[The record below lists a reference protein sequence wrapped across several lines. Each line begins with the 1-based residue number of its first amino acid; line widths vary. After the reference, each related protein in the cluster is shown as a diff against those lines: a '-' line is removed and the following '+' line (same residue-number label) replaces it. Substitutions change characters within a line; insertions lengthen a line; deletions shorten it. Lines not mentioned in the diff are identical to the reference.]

1 MLSFGD
7 SFRIPGKTRWV
18 QILIWLNIL
27 SFSAT
32 HMFQMPVPPD
42 MLPGSTEIF
51 MLAGGVIPAEF
62 GAPEEMQ
69 KDALR
74 FGSENISLAALRPPF
89 YVTLFW
95 SLFLHANLLHLV
107 VNLFFL
113 YHLGRNVEAY
123 MGGLRFVFFYL
134 SCGSAGMLAQVLYDT
149 GSTAPIVG
157 ASGAISGLMGAYLIL
172 FSDHD
177 FRLTFGQFHR
187 NYRDVIFPFK
197 VILVVWALNQVLM
210 LLPDPHHTQS
220 VAVFA
225 HIGGFACGL
234 LLAKGRSG
242 GRRRNIR
249 VVPGEGRQTGP
260 FWGVD

>member
-1 MLSFGD
+1 M
-7 SFRIPGKTRWV
+7 
-18 QILIWLNIL
+18 
-27 SFSAT
+27 
-32 HMFQMPVPPD
+32 H
-42 MLPGSTEIF
+42 
-51 MLAGGVIPAEF
+51 AGGVIPAEF
-62 GAPEEMQ
+62 GAPETLQQEVLGLGDRM
-69 KDALR
+69 
-74 FGSENISLAALRPPF
+74 SLAELRPPF

-134 SCGSAGMLAQVLYDT
+134 SCGAAGMLAQVIYDMN
-149 GSTAPIVG
+149 SMAPIVG
-157 ASGAISGLMGAYLIL
+157 ASGAVSGLMGAYLML
-172 FSDHD
+172 YPDHD
-177 FRLTFGQFHR
+177 FRLTVGQYHR

-197 VILVVWALNQVLM
+197 VILLVWAMNQVLI
-210 LLPDPHHTQS
+210 LLPDPYQTQP

-225 HIGGFACGL
+225 HIGGFVCGL
-234 LLAKGRSG
+234 LLARGRDS

-249 VVPGEGRQTGP
+249 VVPGEGRKTGP